1 MGPSRERRFR
11 IGVAVS
17 SGPGL
22 PSWWRGVAVRRA
34 FGSHL
39 ESSPHH
45 GLWGSWAVIASLW
58 LGIKIPKHPVLTK
71 NNRLCLKQAKMGL
84 SDELGKMTQAAGPGV
99 SKKVAKT
106 HVKAE

>member
-1 MGPSRERRFR
+1 M
-11 IGVAVS
+11 
-17 SGPGL
+17 
-22 PSWWRGVAVRRA
+22 
-34 FGSHL
+34 
-39 ESSPHH
+39 
-45 GLWGSWAVIASLW
+45 W

-99 SKKVAKT
+99 SKKVPKT